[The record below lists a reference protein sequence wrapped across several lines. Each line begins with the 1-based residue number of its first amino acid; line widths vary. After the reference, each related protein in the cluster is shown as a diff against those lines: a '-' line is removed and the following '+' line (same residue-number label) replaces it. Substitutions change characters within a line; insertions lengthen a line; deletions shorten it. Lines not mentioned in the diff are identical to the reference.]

1 MQKALHL
8 AVGSFVL
15 LGLLALVFL
24 ALKVSNTEGMT
35 SGAAPYTVRAYFDQI
50 GGLKQGA
57 AVRSAG
63 VLVGRVASI
72 RLDSARYQAEVTL
85 ELDPAVP
92 FPKDSSA
99 QILTSGLL
107 GENYVG
113 LAAGADLDNLKAGDQ
128 ITLTQSAVV
137 LEQLIS
143 QFLYNRDSSGGGSSS
158 EQVTTP

>member
-1 MQKALHL
+1 MQKTLHL
-8 AVGSFVL
+8 AVGFFVL
-15 LGLLALVFL
+15 LGLLALLFL
-24 ALKVSNTEGMT
+24 ALKVSNTESLT
-35 SGAAPYTVRAYFDQI
+35 SGGTPYTVRAYFDQI
-50 GGLKQGA
+50 GGLKKGA

-63 VLVGRVASI
+63 VLVGRVADI
-72 RLDSARYQAEVTL
+72 RLDATRFQAEVVL

-113 LAAGADLDNLKAGDQ
+113 LAAGADLENLKGGDQ

-143 QFLYNRDSSGGGSSS
+143 QFLYNRDSGGDSSKAAEGS
-158 EQVTTP
+158 TP